1 MEATD
6 QAKARLFGFLLGR
19 KELGLNRHGC
29 FNGMNA
35 KGQQI
40 RYNFRDPKVLKFEE
54 KVPTTPE
61 EKKIQPLINS
71 KWVAKE
77 SQAYEKV
84 KMVADKLVLTEEPKQ
99 KVASK

>member
-1 MEATD
+1 MMEATD

-19 KELGLNRHGC
+19 KDLGLNRHGC
-29 FNGMNA
+29 FNGRNT

-54 KVPTTPE
+54 KVLTTPE

-77 SQAYEKV
+77 AQAYEKV
-84 KMVADKLVLTEEPKQ
+84 KMVSDKLVLVEEPKQ
-99 KVASK
+99 KSK